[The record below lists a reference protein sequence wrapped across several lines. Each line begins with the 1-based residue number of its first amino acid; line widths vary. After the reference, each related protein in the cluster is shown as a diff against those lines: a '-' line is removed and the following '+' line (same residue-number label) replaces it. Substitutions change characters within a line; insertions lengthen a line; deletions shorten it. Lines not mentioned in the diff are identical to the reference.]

1 LASAL
6 SLQQKPNTL
15 ASAQKISEKL
25 MKSESKKRENIFMA
39 VHRKTRFSMKI
50 VFSTFGENKAAINPE
65 F

>member
-1 LASAL
+1 
-6 SLQQKPNTL
+6 
-15 ASAQKISEKL
+15 